1 MAELSAIED
10 VYRTRFP
17 AFLRVAVAIVGDEQL
32 ARDAVHDGF
41 VRAVR
46 HRRRFRGEG
55 GLEGWLWRIV
65 VNEARKRRARE
76 GRLIPVDPAELD
88 AGSETNGYA
97 EAGHIAATVA
107 ALPERQR
114 LVLFLRYFA
123 DLDYER
129 IAQAL
134 DVAPGTVAATLSAAH
149 SKLRQQLKEVE
160 RC

>member
-1 MAELSAIED
+1 MSDLSGIERL
-10 VYRTRFP
+10 YRDRFP
-17 AFLRVAVAIVGDEQL
+17 TFLRVAVAIVGDEQL
-32 ARDAVHDGF
+32 GRDAVHDAF

-55 GLEGWLWRIV
+55 PLEGWLWRIV

-88 AGSETNGYA
+88 AGSETNGYG
-97 EAGHIAATVA
+97 ESGRIATVLA

-134 DVAPGTVAATLSAAH
+134 DVAPGTVAATLHAAH
-149 SKLRQQLKEVE
+149 TKLRDQLKEVE